1 VHLHKH
7 TEYSMTDK
15 IDLYRV
21 LGGLYIS
28 SIKPLLNN
36 TDLKSLYGIE
46 SIVSVQK
53 DPIPEAYR
61 NYRRLQVPID
71 DLEDE
76 NLFTYF
82 QRVNDFIEEGLKASS
97 DGKKGKVL
105 VHCNAG
111 RSRSVSFVI
120 AFLMKKYRLSYK
132 QARYAVQRKYPEG
145 VMVEPN
151 AGFSKQLQLY
161 YNCGCSD
168 DVRELDARYPQYRA
182 FKTSLLKRA
191 DMNNDSSYRDVG
203 NKDATKAPSAEQEES
218 NTNDKP
224 KYVFRCKKCGQ
235 VLANSVV
242 FIPHTVPTDDDDK
255 QKYFYKTT
263 FWTKEVYKVEKA
275 SAECTHYFFEPL
287 NWMKPELSK
296 GELEGRFDCFKCGSK
311 VGGYHWQGSRC
322 SCGRWMVPAIHLLK
336 AKVDQLATSKP

>member
-1 VHLHKH
+1 MAD
-7 TEYSMTDK
+7 ENN
-15 IDLYRV
+15 LYRV

-28 SIKPLLNN
+28 SIQPLLNN
-36 TDLKSLYGIE
+36 VDLKNLYGIE

-53 DPIPEAYR
+53 EPIPETYK
-61 NYRRLQVPID
+61 NYARLQVPVD
-71 DLEDE
+71 DLDTE
-76 NLFTYF
+76 NLFIYF
-82 QRVNDFIEEGLKASS
+82 QRVNDFIDKGLKASPE
-97 DGKKGKVL
+97 GNKGKVL

-120 AFLMKKYRLSYK
+120 AFLMKKYHLNYK

-145 VMVEPN
+145 VIIEPN
-151 AGFSKQLQLY
+151 SGFSKQLQLY
-161 YNCGCSD
+161 YNCGCCD

-182 FKTSLLKRA
+182 FKMSLLQIT
-191 DMNNDSSYRDVG
+191 DMNNDSAYRDIVNNG
-203 NKDATKAPSAEQEES
+203 TANVPSTKNEENKDL
-218 NTNDKP
+218 KP

-235 VLANSVV
+235 VLANSAV
-242 FIPHTVPTDDDDK
+242 FIPHTVPTDDHDK

-275 SAECTHYFFEPL
+275 SSECTHYFFEPL

-336 AKVDQLATSKP
+336 AKVDELASSTP